1 MKRGIAYLRVST
13 ELQDIERQKKLI
25 DDYSK
30 KNGIEVVKW
39 IQEKE
44 SGYKSNRIGLLEL
57 MQCNNDMADI
67 VIVADMSRF
76 SRQDDL
82 IQVVFNI
89 ATVLQNRLDLVFI
102 NKPDKVY
109 KADQQLSMTDTIM
122 LIVEAYSSAVER
134 TRIVERLT
142 TQKVKKKNQRAYEE
156 HRRKTDVRFTGEK
169 PLVPED

>member
-57 MQCNNDMADI
+57 MQCNNNMADI

-89 ATVLQNRLDLVFI
+89 ATVLQNGLDLVFI
-102 NKPDKVY
+102 NKPVPNSKSRHGKNFLVKHFFQSRQSRY
-109 KADQQLSMTDTIM
+109 FC
-122 LIVEAYSSAVER
+122 LI
-134 TRIVERLT
+134 
-142 TQKVKKKNQRAYEE
+142 
-156 HRRKTDVRFTGEK
+156 
-169 PLVPED
+169 